1 MAEITAATKDNSRNP
16 VRGATFRNWDFSL
29 DEKTAYDAA
38 LKKANEALQKQFKI
52 EGYPTLIVLDGDGKK
67 LGEVEFPD
75 NTKALIASLD
85 KLKKK

>member
-1 MAEITAATKDNSRNP
+1 MLHKDVFATAEFGVYAKKNL
-16 VRGATFRNWDFSL
+16 VLVEVDFPQKKKQS
-29 DEKTAYDAA
+29 AA